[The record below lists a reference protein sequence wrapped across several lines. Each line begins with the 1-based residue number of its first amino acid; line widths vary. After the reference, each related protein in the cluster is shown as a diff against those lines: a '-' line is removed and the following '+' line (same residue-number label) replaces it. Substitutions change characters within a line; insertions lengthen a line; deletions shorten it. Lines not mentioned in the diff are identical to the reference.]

1 MFSKVSRN
9 TVLVKTVVTL
19 FGSHVELFW
28 LPQLFIGKDCS
39 GGST

>member
-9 TVLVKTVVTL
+9 TVLVNTVGGYVGYD

-28 LPQLFIGKDCS
+28 LPHNYS
-39 GGST
+39 